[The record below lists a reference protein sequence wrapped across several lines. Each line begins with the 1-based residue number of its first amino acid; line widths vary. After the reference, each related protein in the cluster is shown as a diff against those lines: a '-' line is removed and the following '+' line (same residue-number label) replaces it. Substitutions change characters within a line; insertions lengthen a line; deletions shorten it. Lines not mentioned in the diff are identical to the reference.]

1 MSNETDFSYNT
12 LTLLNNIADNDRKPK
27 LTDNPKKK
35 TILGRKWE
43 KAKVQKLS
51 RIVANWFTLQLQTS
65 SMLRGNDR
73 Y

>member
-1 MSNETDFSYNT
+1 M
-12 LTLLNNIADNDRKPK
+12 ADNDRKPK

-35 TILGRKWE
+35 KNTRKKMGKGKGPE
-43 KAKVQKLS
+43 VVKS
-51 RIVANWFTLQLQTS
+51 GNWFTLQLQTS

>member
-1 MSNETDFSYNT
+1 M
-12 LTLLNNIADNDRKPK
+12 ADNDRKPK

-35 TILGRKWE
+35 KKKKKNNTRKKMGKGKGPE
-43 KAKVQKLS
+43 VVKS
-51 RIVANWFTLQLQTS
+51 CNWFTLQVQTS